1 MIYTVIADLQV
12 FLLFFTILIVLFAQ
26 IFAVLGVGNPKQDG
40 AFQDYI
46 NAVEAGEEDGD
57 EVPME
62 EYQYVGLFFGY
73 LFYTLRIAMG
83 DFDFDASA
91 FLTKEENSIYWAIWL
106 MVVVLTCIVFL
117 NFIIAEASASYAK
130 VKDNLQAM
138 ISKEKSSLIGEAEGM
153 IPAKY
158 KTEKLFPKYVII
170 RKVET

>member
-1 MIYTVIADLQV
+1 
-12 FLLFFTILIVLFAQ
+12 
-26 IFAVLGVGNPKQDG
+26 
-40 AFQDYI
+40 
-46 NAVEAGEEDGD
+46 
-57 EVPME
+57 
-62 EYQYVGLFFGY
+62 VGLFFGY

-83 DFDFDASA
+83 DFDFDASTY
-91 FLTKEENSIYWAIWL
+91 LTQEENTIYWVIWL

-138 ISKEKSSLIGEAEGM
+138 ISKEKSSLIGEAESM

-158 KTEKLFPKYVII
+158 KTSKMFPKYVII